1 MVRFVF
7 LLSLLIMMGCGTRR
21 VATTVDKEEIK
32 EVVHEET
39 TQKNGEVSR
48 TYNQLATSNNTESS
62 QKEIKF
68 VRVKEYNDNGSLKRE
83 IESNEETTEIYKNKI
98 ETLEE
103 SINTKEKIIE
113 LLKIQNKEYEKNFKN
128 KSKETE
134 STRPMFWLYILFY
147 ILGLATIPT
156 VKRLIKGKL

>member
-7 LLSLLIMMGCGTRR
+7 LLSLLMMMGCGTRR

-113 LLKIQNKEYEKNFKN
+113 NHKFCYI
-128 KSKETE
+128 
-134 STRPMFWLYILFY
+134 ILFVKKHY
-147 ILGLATIPT
+147 ITIFIFA
-156 VKRLIKGKL
+156 KEG

>member
-1 MVRFVF
+1 MVRLVF
-7 LLSLLIMMGCGTRR
+7 LFSLLMLIGCGSRR

-113 LLKIQNKEYEKNFKN
+113 LLKIQNKEYEKNLKN

-134 STRPMFWLYILFY
+134 STRPMWWLYVLCY

>member
-1 MVRFVF
+1 MVRVVCLF
-7 LLSLLIMMGCGTRR
+7 LLLILFSCGTRK
-21 VATTVDKEEIK
+21 VETQLNKEEVK

-39 TQKNGEVSR
+39 IQKNGEVSR
-48 TYNQLATSNNTESS
+48 TYNQLATTNNTESS

-134 STRPMFWLYILFY
+134 STRAMWWLYVLCY

-156 VKRLIKGKL
+156 VKRLVKGKL